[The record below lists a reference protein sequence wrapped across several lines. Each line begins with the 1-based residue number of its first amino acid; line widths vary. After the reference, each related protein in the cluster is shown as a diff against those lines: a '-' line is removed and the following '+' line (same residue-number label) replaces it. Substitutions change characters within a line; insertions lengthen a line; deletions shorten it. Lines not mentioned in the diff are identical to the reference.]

1 MNPWTDDETDE
12 WNRCNRAT
20 PRRLSGLSYAGGV
33 VVLLALVGVL
43 IFGATPAVG
52 GGTTSD
58 TVSGG
63 DVAPTMLATTNTHP
77 VASCTVSDTS
87 VQVGE
92 SVTIDASA
100 SENADDYQYDRYGD
114 ESFGEYTTQSSRVVA
129 YSEAGTYNPQVK
141 VWSYSG
147 GESSDVAACGTITV
161 TEATPTPT
169 PTPMPTATPTPTST
183 AVASC
188 TVSETSVNVGESVT
202 IDASASEN
210 ADDYQYDRYGGA
222 SFGQYTTQSSRVF
235 TYSEPG
241 TYEPRVKVWSYSGGE
256 SSDTA
261 SCGTLSVTEAT
272 PTPTPTATP
281 MPTVTPTPTTTPM
294 PTVTPTPTTTP
305 MPTVTPT
312 PTTPMPTVTPTP
324 TTTPMPT
331 VTPTPT
337 TTPMPTLTPTPTT
350 SPPSTVTPTPT
361 ESGTTSSSTG
371 TLTPTPASTTETATD
386 SEAWFRYSPNDPSET
401 DSVQLTAEPA
411 VTEDAVE
418 AYSWD
423 IDGDGS
429 ADRHGRV
436 LELPAKTS
444 EETAV
449 TLTIERA
456 NGTTAR
462 VTRVV
467 PITAS
472 PAGQTATPEEP
483 TAGIGGGIPPAAL
496 FGLVAIALA
505 VVVAAWS
512 RKNR

>member
-1 MNPWTDDETDE
+1 MNPWIDDETDE

-20 PRRLSGLSYAGGV
+20 PRRLLGLSYAGGV
-33 VVLLALVGVL
+33 VVLLALAGVL

-58 TVSGG
+58 TMADG
-63 DVAPTMLATTNTHP
+63 DVAPTMMAVTSSHP

-100 SENADDYQYDRYGD
+100 SENAFGYQYDRYGD
-114 ESFGEYTTQSSRVVA
+114 GSFGEYTYESSRTVA
-129 YSEAGTYNPQVK
+129 YSEAGTYEPQVK
-141 VWSYSG
+141 VWSSDA
-147 GESSDVAACGTITV
+147 ESSDVASCGSITV
-161 TEATPTPT
+161 TEATPTPMPTVTPTPTSTPMPTVTPTPTPMPTVTPTPT
-169 PTPMPTATPTPTST
+169 PTPMPTVTPTPTATPMPTVTPTPTSA

-188 TVSETSVNVGESVT
+188 TVSETSVQVGESVT
-202 IDASASEN
+202 IDASNSEN
-210 ADDYQYDRYGGA
+210 ADEFQYDRYGDG
-222 SFGQYTTQSSRVF
+222 SFGQYTTQPSRVVA
-235 TYSEPG
+235 YSEAG

-272 PTPTPTATP
+272 PTPTPTL
-281 MPTVTPTPTTTPM
+281 TPTPTA
-294 PTVTPTPTTTP
+294 
-305 MPTVTPT
+305 T
-312 PTTPMPTVTPTP
+312 PTTPMS
-324 TTTPMPT
+324 
-331 VTPTPT
+331 
-337 TTPMPTLTPTPTT
+337 TLTPTPTT
-350 SPPSTVTPTPT
+350 SPTSTVTPTPT
-361 ESGTTSSSTG
+361 ESGTASSSTG
-371 TLTPTPASTTETATD
+371 TLTPTPTSTTETATD
-386 SEAWFRYSPNDPSET
+386 SGAWFRYSPNDPSEN
-401 DSVQLTAEPA
+401 DSVKLTAEPA

-436 LELPAKTS
+436 LELPVKTS

-456 NGTTAR
+456 NGSTAR

-472 PAGQTATPEEP
+472 LAGQTVTPREP
-483 TAGIGGGIPPAAL
+483 TAGIGGGIPTAAL

-512 RKNR
+512 RKD

>member
-20 PRRLSGLSYAGGV
+20 PRRHLGLSYVGGV

-43 IFGATPAVG
+43 ILGATPAVG

-87 VQVGE
+87 VKVGE

-114 ESFGEYTTQSSRVVA
+114 ESFGEYTTQSSRVVT

-147 GESSDVAACGTITV
+147 GESSDVASCGSITV

-169 PTPMPTATPTPTST
+169 ATPMPTVTPTPTSTPMPTVTPTPTATPMPTLTPTPTST
-183 AVASC
+183 AVARC
-188 TVSETSVNVGESVT
+188 TVSDTSVQVGESVT

-210 ADDYQYDRYGGA
+210 ADDYQYDRYGDS
-222 SFGQYTTQSSRVF
+222 SFGQYTAQPSRTVS
-235 TYSEPG
+235 YSEPG

-261 SCGTLSVTEAT
+261 SCGTLSVTDAT
-272 PTPTPTATP
+272 PTPTATLTPTPTATP
-281 MPTVTPTPTTTPM
+281 
-294 PTVTPTPTTTP
+294 
-305 MPTVTPT
+305 
-312 PTTPMPTVTPTP
+312 
-324 TTTPMPT
+324 
-331 VTPTPT
+331 

-350 SPPSTVTPTPT
+350 SPTSTVTPTPT
-361 ESGTTSSSTG
+361 ESGTESSSTG

-386 SEAWFRYSPNDPSET
+386 SGAWFRYSPNDPSEN

-423 IDGDGS
+423 IEGDGTV
-429 ADRHGRV
+429 DGHGRV

-456 NGTTAR
+456 NGSTAR

-472 PAGQTATPEEP
+472 FGDETVTPGEP
-483 TAGIGGGIPPAAL
+483 TAGIGGGIPAAAL
-496 FGLVAIALA
+496 FGLLVIALA
-505 VVVAAWS
+505 VVVVASS
-512 RKNR
+512 RKD

>member
-305 MPTVTPT
+305 MPT
-312 PTTPMPTVTPTP
+312 
-324 TTTPMPT
+324 
-331 VTPTPT
+331 
-337 TTPMPTLTPTPTT
+337 LTPTPTT
-350 SPPSTVTPTPT
+350 SPTSTVTPTPT

-371 TLTPTPASTTETATD
+371 TLTPTPTSTTETRTD
-386 SEAWFRYSPNDPSET
+386 SGAWFRYGPNDPSEN
-401 DSVQLTAEPA
+401 DSVQLTADPA